1 MAKAKLSPDIIE
13 WSLKF
18 NADSAAKEMH
28 KLNERNRELA
38 ASMEDARKKM
48 KKIEAEGG
56 MYSKEWKKQNK
67 IIQDSN
73 NELATNKQ
81 RLQALDRRLNLNQ
94 RTIAELQKRLRG
106 LQRELRNTSKA
117 TDPTRFR
124 ELKRDISATQRAL
137 DNATASSKGFRSS
150 LLSLRGIK
158 DIMAGF
164 FMGIGNSLLNS
175 VMGALR
181 GSVNTIIDFEKQN
194 SKLASI
200 LQSTKAGIK
209 DMTDEARR
217 LGATTSYTAAEV
229 TSLQIE
235 LAKLGFNKE
244 QIKGMEE
251 AVLRFSLA
259 VDTDLASA
267 ASLAGATLRIFGK
280 EATDAESVL
289 ATLAIGTTSS
299 ALDFSYL
306 ATAMSI
312 VGPVANAF
320 GFTVEEVTALLG
332 GLANAGFDASS
343 AATACRNILLNMAD
357 SSGKLA
363 TSLGRP
369 VNNLDD
375 LAAGLHKLNDEGID
389 LARLIL

>member
-175 VMGALR
+175 VMGAR
-181 GSVNTIIDFEKQN
+181 
-194 SKLASI
+194 
-200 LQSTKAGIK
+200 
-209 DMTDEARR
+209 ARVGEHHYR
-217 LGATTSYTAAEV
+217 L
-229 TSLQIE
+229 
-235 LAKLGFNKE
+235 
-244 QIKGMEE
+244 
-251 AVLRFSLA
+251 
-259 VDTDLASA
+259 
-267 ASLAGATLRIFGK
+267 
-280 EATDAESVL
+280 
-289 ATLAIGTTSS
+289 
-299 ALDFSYL
+299 
-306 ATAMSI
+306 
-312 VGPVANAF
+312 
-320 GFTVEEVTALLG
+320 
-332 GLANAGFDASS
+332 
-343 AATACRNILLNMAD
+343 
-357 SSGKLA
+357 
-363 TSLGRP
+363 
-369 VNNLDD
+369 
-375 LAAGLHKLNDEGID
+375 
-389 LARLIL
+389 

>member
-1 MAKAKLSPDIIE
+1 
-13 WSLKF
+13 
-18 NADSAAKEMH
+18 
-28 KLNERNRELA
+28 
-38 ASMEDARKKM
+38 
-48 KKIEAEGG
+48 
-56 MYSKEWKKQNK
+56 
-67 IIQDSN
+67 
-73 NELATNKQ
+73 
-81 RLQALDRRLNLNQ
+81 
-94 RTIAELQKRLRG
+94 
-106 LQRELRNTSKA
+106 
-117 TDPTRFR
+117 
-124 ELKRDISATQRAL
+124 
-137 DNATASSKGFRSS
+137 
-150 LLSLRGIK
+150 
-158 DIMAGF
+158 
-164 FMGIGNSLLNS
+164 
-175 VMGALR
+175 VR

-363 TSLGRP
+363 TSWD
-369 VNNLDD
+369 VQ
-375 LAAGLHKLNDEGID
+375 
-389 LARLIL
+389 